1 MQQLSA
7 PDLAAW
13 LADPARAKPLLLD
26 VREAWEVQTASLPG
40 IVHIPMGQ
48 IPARIDELAGAGG
61 QDSAQTG
68 AQAGTQDIVAI
79 CHHGTRSMQVAY
91 FLESRGIG
99 PLHNLAGGME
109 AWSTGVDAT
118 VPRY

>member
-61 QDSAQTG
+61 QTG
-68 AQAGTQDIVAI
+68 GQAGAPAGVQDIVAI

-91 FLESRGIG
+91 FLESCGIG

-109 AWSTGVDAT
+109 AWSTGVDTT

>member
-40 IVHIPMGQ
+40 IMHIPMGQ
-48 IPARIDELAGAGG
+48 IPARMDQLAGAGG
-61 QDSAQTG
+61 QDG
-68 AQAGTQDIVAI
+68 AQGTAQEIVAI

-109 AWSTGVDAT
+109 AWSTRVDAA

>member
-7 PDLAAW
+7 PALAAW

-26 VREAWEVQTASLPG
+26 VREAWEVQTAGLPG
-40 IVHIPMGQ
+40 VTHIPMGQ
-48 IPARIDELAGAGG
+48 IPARVDEIAQSGAGE
-61 QDSAQTG
+61 
-68 AQAGTQDIVAI
+68 IVAI

-99 PLHNLAGGME
+99 PLHNLSGGIE
-109 AWSTGVDAT
+109 AWSLEVDAS

>member
-26 VREAWEVQTASLPG
+26 VREAWEVQTAGLPG
-40 IVHIPMGQ
+40 VMHIPMGQ
-48 IPARIDELAGAGG
+48 IPARADEI
-61 QDSAQTG
+61 
-68 AQAGTQDIVAI
+68 AGTSAADIVAI

-91 FLESRGIG
+91 FLESRGMG
-99 PLHNLAGGME
+99 PVHNLAGGME
-109 AWSTGVDAT
+109 AWSLQVDAS